1 MKASAIIL
9 GLLALTAPALAQQ
22 SAAPDGQGVV
32 AQARR
37 VPGYLIAATTPD
49 AYATIPPAPQAGE
62 PRNDADWKI
71 FRDTRALEGSE
82 RWKLAQNDNA
92 LRAADLLK
100 DFSCSVGAEL
110 TPQNAPTLSTLISRV
125 TVDAGSAANRAK
137 DIYKRTRPFLHNP
150 GNICIDRNG
159 GIADSFDYPSGHSSL
174 GWAVGLSLAQ
184 IAPDH
189 ATNILARAR
198 AYGESRIVCGVH
210 NWSAVE
216 AGRTNAS
223 GVYAALQGNA
233 DFRADLE
240 KARTEVATARAS
252 GPKLDAAACA
262 KEAEL
267 AKPLVLK

>member
-1 MKASAIIL
+1 MKTSVIL
-9 GLLALTAPALAQQ
+9 IGFLALAAPAFAQQ
-22 SAAPDGQGVV
+22 PAPDGQGVA

-37 VPGYLIAATTPD
+37 IPGYLTATTTPD

-71 FRDTRALEGSE
+71 FRDTRTLEGSE
-82 RWKLAQNDNA
+82 RWKMAQNDNA

-110 TPQNAPTLSTLISRV
+110 TQQNAPTLSSLISRV

-137 DIYKRTRPFLHNP
+137 DIYKRTRPFQNNP
-150 GNICIDRNG
+150 GNICIDRDG
-159 GIADSFDYPSGHSSL
+159 GIANSFDYPSGHSSL
-174 GWAVGLSLAQ
+174 SWAVGLSLAQ
-184 IAPDH
+184 IAPDR
-189 ATNILARAR
+189 ATAILARAR

-233 DFRADLE
+233 EFKADLE
-240 KARTEVATARAS
+240 KARTEVEAARKS
-252 GPKLDAAACA
+252 GPKPDAATCS
-262 KEAEL
+262 KEVEL
-267 AKPLVLK
+267 SKPLQLK

>member
-1 MKASAIIL
+1 MKTSAIVF
-9 GLLALTAPALAQQ
+9 GLLALAAPAFAQQ
-22 SAAPDGQGVV
+22 PAQDGQGVA

-37 VPGYLIAATTPD
+37 LPGYLTAATTPD

-92 LRAADLLK
+92 LTSADLLK
-100 DFSCSVGAEL
+100 DFSCSVGATL
-110 TPQNAPTLSTLISRV
+110 TRENAPTLATLISRV

-137 DIYKRTRPFLHNP
+137 DIYKRTRPFLNNP

-159 GIADSFDYPSGHSSL
+159 GIANSYDYPSGHSSL
-174 GWAVGLSLAQ
+174 GWAVGLVLAQ
-184 IAPDH
+184 IAPDR
-189 ATNILARAR
+189 TTGVLARAR

-233 DFRADLE
+233 EFKADLE
-240 KARTEVATARAS
+240 KARAEVEAAARS
-252 GPKLDAAACA
+252 GPRPDAAACS
-262 KEAEL
+262 KEVEL
-267 AKPLVLK
+267 SKPLQLK

>member
-1 MKASAIIL
+1 MKIAIIAL
-9 GLLALTAPALAQQ
+9 GLLALAAPALAQQ
-22 SAAPDGQGVV
+22 PAQDGQGVA

-37 VPGYLIAATTPD
+37 TPGYLTAATTPD

-71 FRDTRALEGSE
+71 FRDTRVLEGSE

-92 LRAADLLK
+92 LTSADLLK
-100 DFSCSVGAEL
+100 DFSCTVGATL
-110 TPQNAPTLSTLISRV
+110 TPQNAPTLATLISRV

-150 GNICIDRNG
+150 GNICIDRDG
-159 GIADSFDYPSGHSSL
+159 GIANSFDYPSGHSSL
-174 GWAVGLSLAQ
+174 GWAIGLVLAQ
-184 IAPDH
+184 IAPDR

-198 AYGESRIVCGVH
+198 GYGESRVVCGVH

-233 DFRADLE
+233 EFRADLE
-240 KARTEVATARAS
+240 KARGEVEAAARS
-252 GPKLDAAACA
+252 GPKPDAATCSR
-262 KEAEL
+262 EAEL
-267 AKPLVLK
+267 TKPLVLK